1 MTECGGYPG
10 TVRSGRP
17 SLTPRELAAYLELH
31 IEQGPVLEELKI
43 PVGVVTGIRGNLRVP
58 AARCI
63 GEYSHCGGVPR
74 SHRRDAAIAVA
85 ELVVGLDRI
94 WDECEARGPDFAFTV
109 GKLDTD
115 PQRHAMTIIAGQVDF
130 SVDMRSLDT
139 AFLDGIE
146 ARIQEMA
153 LEIAARRR
161 VRFDL
166 GRFTRPAPGSPAQDI
181 GRASCRERVCQ
192 YV

>member
-94 WDECEARGPDFAFTV
+94 WDECDARGQDFAFTL
-109 GKLDTD
+109 GKLATAT
-115 PQRHAMTIIAGQVDF
+115 PRTALKIIAGPVDF
-130 SVDMRSLDT
+130 CVDMRSLEP
-139 AFLDGIE
+139 AFLG
-146 ARIQEMA
+146 RINEPIQ
-153 LEIAARRR
+153 
-161 VRFDL
+161 
-166 GRFTRPAPGSPAQDI
+166 
-181 GRASCRERVCQ
+181 
-192 YV
+192 

>member
-94 WDECEARGPDFAFTV
+94 WDECEARGQDFAFTV
-109 GKLDTD
+109 GHDRK
-115 PQRHAMTIIAGQVDF
+115 
-130 SVDMRSLDT
+130 SVVS
-139 AFLDGIE
+139 GKSVSV
-146 ARIQEMA
+146 
-153 LEIAARRR
+153 R
-161 VRFDL
+161 VDL
-166 GRFTRPAPGSPAQDI
+166 G
-181 GRASCRERVCQ
+181 GRRIIKKKKNIT
-192 YV
+192 